1 MPEYKVTV
9 DGETFSV
16 RVGRVTDHTVDV
28 TLNGQQYTVE
38 VEAPHR
44 RPSKTPRL
52 ERSRVA
58 KTARGTPE
66 RTSSPEVVA
75 SAGAGDVT
83 SPLPGKILKIMV
95 REGDYVAE
103 GQTVAIMEA
112 MKMENEIE
120 APVSGKVS
128 GIPAKEGEN
137 VLENALIMR
146 IGG

>member
-44 RPSKTPRL
+44 QPSKTPKL
-52 ERSRVA
+52 ERRRVA

-66 RTSSPEVVA
+66 RTSPPEVVA
-75 SAGAGDVT
+75 SAGEGDVT
-83 SPLPGKILKIMV
+83 SPLPGKVLKLMAAK
-95 REGDYVAE
+95 GDTVSE
-103 GQTVAIMEA
+103 GQTVAVMEA

-120 APVSGKVS
+120 APVSGTISEVLVR
-128 GIPAKEGEN
+128 EGEN

>member
-44 RPSKTPRL
+44 KPSKTPKL
-52 ERSRVA
+52 ERRRVA
-58 KTARGTPE
+58 KTARGAPE
-66 RTSSPEVVA
+66 RTSPPEVVA
-75 SAGAGDVT
+75 SAGEGDVT
-83 SPLPGKILKIMV
+83 SPLPGKILKLMAGK
-95 REGDYVAE
+95 GDSVSE
-103 GQTVAIMEA
+103 GQTVAVMEA

-120 APVSGKVS
+120 APVSGTVS
-128 GIPAKEGEN
+128 EVLVREGEN